1 MRNEQAFSGQGSR
14 RHDRRNVS
22 FLLTHAQVLGLD
34 RLAAERDVSRAWLV
48 RLAVAQFL
56 ARETKPGPDS

>member
-1 MRNEQAFSGQGSR
+1 MHEEQAGSGQGR
-14 RHDRRNVS
+14 GRHDRRNVS